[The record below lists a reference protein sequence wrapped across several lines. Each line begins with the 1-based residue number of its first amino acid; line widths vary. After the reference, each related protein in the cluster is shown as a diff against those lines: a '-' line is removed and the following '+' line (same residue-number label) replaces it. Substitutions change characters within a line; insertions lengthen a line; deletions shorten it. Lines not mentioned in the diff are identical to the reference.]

1 MEPLIGLAI
10 VVSLALLLYITFV
23 VADYIQDRRRNKP
36 REYGDRGELVVWTPV
51 KKEKTKKEKPYAVQV
66 YDEAFDAWYPSV
78 AGTFRTKFFAVR
90 TAKAMTKANVLKY
103 RAVKVK

>member
-10 VVSLALLLYITFV
+10 VVSLALLIYLIAV
-23 VADYIQDRRRNKP
+23 MIDNIQERRRNKP
-36 REYGDRGELVVWTPV
+36 REYGDRGELVVWTSV
-51 KKEKTKKEKPYAVQV
+51 KKEKPKKEKPYAVQA
-66 YDEAFDAWYPSV
+66 YDEAFDAWYPSA